1 MPRLIYLLGV
11 CVAVVALALAVTDW
25 ALSLRPGVTQANVRR
40 IRPGMTP
47 EEVESLLGGPAQ
59 SRQVVGAPLPREC
72 WGSPQVRERMR
83 IERWWLRG
91 DVSARVAFTLKE
103 RVRDAAFYR
112 EEKAGPLAH
121 LRAWLGW

>member
-1 MPRLIYLLGV
+1 MPRAVFLLGV
-11 CVAVVALALAVTDW
+11 ALLPVALAFLTTDTLLW
-25 ALSLRPGVTQANVRR
+25 RPGVTERNVRR

-47 EEVESLLGGPAQ
+47 EEVEALLGGPAQ

-91 DVSARVAFTLKE
+91 DVSARVAFTLKD

-112 EEKAGPLAH
+112 EEKAGLLAR